1 MSIGKVRGWRAIVHA
16 FATPSAGTLCL
27 LGFGSGLPFL
37 LIGYTLSIWLREFG
51 LALGAIGLFSYVSF
65 FYVFKFIWAP
75 LLDRWKAP
83 LLGVLGR
90 RRGWLALS
98 QMVLIAALTGMALTG
113 PEHLVMFVL
122 LAALAGF
129 SGATQDTMID
139 AYRIEIAPPKEQAA
153 LAATYTLGYRF
164 GLIVSGAGALY
175 IAAFSSWRQAYLW
188 MAASLLVP
196 LVTTLLAREPV
207 AIRVRE
213 KIRFQESF
221 IGPFAD
227 FFSRH
232 GTVVAIVLLVFIG
245 MFKLPDQMLGV
256 INGPFYVDTGYTKE
270 QIATVSKLYGV
281 WIGIAGAFLG
291 GVSVTALGM
300 KRSLYIAALGVALS
314 NLLYLLMA
322 QHPGESWAF
331 IAAISGD
338 NSTLGFA
345 GVVLV
350 AFLSSLTSLE
360 FTATQYALLSS
371 LANLPGKLIGGM
383 SGFLVERWTYSGFYI
398 FSAVSVV
405 PTLFL
410 LAWLTRRMTLDP
422 ARDDA
427 TGQEDAAKSAQT

>member
-1 MSIGKVRGWRAIVHA
+1 MSPGKVRGWRGIVQA

-37 LIGYTLSIWLREFG
+37 LIGYTVSIWLREFG

-83 LLGVLGR
+83 LLGGLGR

-98 QMVLIAALTGMALTG
+98 QMVLIAALVGMAMTG
-113 PEHLVMFVL
+113 PSHLVLFVM

-139 AYRIEIAPPKEQAA
+139 AYRIEIAPAEAQAA

-175 IAAFSSWRQAYLW
+175 IAQYSSWRESYLW

-196 LVTTLLAREPV
+196 LLTTLIAREPET
-207 AIRVRE
+207 IRVRE

-227 FFSRH
+227 FFRRH
-232 GTVVAIVLLVFIG
+232 GAVVAVALLVFIG
-245 MFKLPDQMLGV
+245 LFKLPDQMLGV

-291 GVSVTALGM
+291 GVSVATLGM

-322 QHPGESWAF
+322 QHPGQTWAF

-405 PTLFL
+405 PTLIL
-410 LAWLTRRMTLDP
+410 LTWLTRRMSLEV
-422 ARDDA
+422 ARDD
-427 TGQEDAAKSAQT
+427 GGGEEAAKPVKT

>member
-1 MSIGKVRGWRAIVHA
+1 MSPGKVRGWRGIVQA

-37 LIGYTLSIWLREFG
+37 LIGYTVSIWLREFG

-83 LLGVLGR
+83 LLGGLGR

-98 QMVLIAALTGMALTG
+98 QMVLIAALVGMAMTG
-113 PEHLVMFVL
+113 PSHLALFVL

-139 AYRIEIAPPKEQAA
+139 AYRIEIAPAEAQAA

-175 IAAFSSWRQAYLW
+175 IAQYSSWREAYLW

-196 LVTTLLAREPV
+196 LLTTLIAREPET
-207 AIRVRE
+207 IRVRE

-227 FFSRH
+227 FFRRH
-232 GTVVAIVLLVFIG
+232 GAVVAVALLVFIG
-245 MFKLPDQMLGV
+245 LFKLPDQMLGV

-291 GVSVTALGM
+291 GVSVATLGM

-322 QHPGESWAF
+322 QHPGQTWAF

-405 PTLFL
+405 PTLIL
-410 LAWLTRRMTLDP
+410 LTWLTRRMSLEVE
-422 ARDDA
+422 RDA
-427 TGQEDAAKSAQT
+427 GAGGEAAKSAKT

>member
-1 MSIGKVRGWRAIVHA
+1 MTAAKPRGWRGIMQA

-37 LIGYTLSIWLREFG
+37 LIGYTVSIWLREYG
-51 LALGAIGLFSYVSF
+51 LTLGAIGLFSYVSF
-65 FYVFKFIWAP
+65 FYVFKFLWAP

-83 LLGVLGR
+83 ILGFLGR

-98 QMVLIAALTGMALTG
+98 QIVLIAALVGMASTG
-113 PEHLVMFVL
+113 PAQLDLFVGM
-122 LAALAGF
+122 AMLAGF

-139 AYRIEIAPPKEQAA
+139 AYRIEIAPQEAQAA

-164 GLIVSGAGALY
+164 GLILSGAGALY
-175 IAAFSSWRQAYLW
+175 IAAYSSWHVAYLL
-188 MAASLLVP
+188 MAASLLAP
-196 LVTTLLAREPV
+196 LLTTLAMREPD

-213 KIRFQESF
+213 RVSFQASF
-221 IGPFAD
+221 VEPFRD
-227 FFSRH
+227 FFRRH
-232 GTVVAIVLLVFIG
+232 GAIVAIALLLFVG
-245 MFKLPDQMLGV
+245 LFKLPDQMLGV
-256 INGPFYVDTGYTKE
+256 INGPFYIDTGYTKD
-270 QIATVSKLYGV
+270 QIATVSKVYGV

-291 GVSVTALGM
+291 GVSVAGLGL

-322 QHPGESWAF
+322 QHPGQTWAF

-350 AFLSSLTSLE
+350 AFLSSLTSME

-371 LANLPGKLIGGM
+371 LANLPGKLIGGF

-398 FSAVSVV
+398 FSALSVL
-405 PTLFL
+405 PTLLL
-410 LAWLTRRMTLDP
+410 LAWLSRRMSLDRS
-422 ARDDA
+422 AGADD
-427 TGQEDAAKSAQT
+427 EAAKASQN

>member
-1 MSIGKVRGWRAIVHA
+1 MTAAKPRGWRGIVKA

-51 LALGAIGLFSYVSF
+51 LTLGAIGLFSYVSF

-83 LLGVLGR
+83 ILGFLGR

-98 QMVLIAALTGMALTG
+98 QILLIAALTGMAATG
-113 PEHLVMFVL
+113 PAQLELFVA

-139 AYRIEIAPPKEQAA
+139 AYRIEIAPPEAQAA

-175 IAAFSSWRQAYLW
+175 IAAYSSWHTAYLA
-188 MAASLLVP
+188 MATCLVVP
-196 LVTTLLAREPV
+196 LLTTLVMREPET
-207 AIRVRE
+207 IRVRE
-213 KIRFQESF
+213 RVGFQASF
-221 IGPFAD
+221 VGPFRD
-227 FFSRH
+227 FFHRH
-232 GTVVAIVLLVFIG
+232 SVVIAIVLLLFIG
-245 MFKLPDQMLGV
+245 LFKLPDQMLGV
-256 INGPFYVDTGYTKE
+256 INGPFYIDTGYTKD

-291 GVSVTALGM
+291 GVSVAALGL

-322 QHPGESWAF
+322 QHPGQTWAF

-350 AFLSSLTSLE
+350 AFLSSLTSME

-371 LANLPGKLIGGM
+371 LANLPGKLIGGF

-398 FSAVSVV
+398 FSALSVV
-405 PTLFL
+405 PTLLL
-410 LAWLTRRMTLDP
+410 LAWLSRRMTLDRP
-422 ARDDA
+422 REP
-427 TGQEDAAKSAQT
+427 EDEAAKASQN

>member
-1 MSIGKVRGWRAIVHA
+1 MNAPTKVRGWRGIVKA
-16 FATPSAGTLCL
+16 FATPSAGTMCL

-51 LALGAIGLFSYVSF
+51 MTLGAIGLLSYVSF
-65 FYVFKFIWAP
+65 FYVFKFVWAP

-83 LLGVLGR
+83 LLGFLGR
-90 RRGWLALS
+90 RRGWLVLALL
-98 QMVLIAALTGMALTG
+98 VLMTALVGMAMSG
-113 PEHLVMFVL
+113 PQHLVLFVS

-129 SGATQDTMID
+129 SGATQDTMVD
-139 AYRIEIAPPKEQAA
+139 AYRIEIAPREAQAA

-175 IAAFSSWRQAYLW
+175 IAAFSGWRMAYLC
-188 MAASLLVP
+188 MAATLLVP
-196 LVTTLLAREPV
+196 LVTILVAREPDN
-207 AIRVRE
+207 IRVRQLGS
-213 KIRFQESF
+213 FQESLV
-221 IGPFAD
+221 GPFAD
-227 FFSRH
+227 FFRRY
-232 GTVVAIVLLVFIG
+232 GVLLALVLLLFIG
-245 MFKLPDQMLGV
+245 LFKLPDQMLGV
-256 INGPFYVDTGYTKE
+256 INGPFYIDTGYTKE

-291 GVSVTALGM
+291 GVSVAALGM

-322 QHPGESWAF
+322 QNPGQTWAF

-350 AFLSSLTSLE
+350 AFLSSLTSME

-371 LANLPGKLIGGM
+371 FANLPGKVIGGF
-383 SGFLVERWTYSGFYI
+383 SGFLVERWSYSGFFI
-398 FSAVSVV
+398 FSALSVV
-405 PTLFL
+405 PTLIL
-410 LAWLTRRMTLDP
+410 LAWLSRHLFAQRDP
-422 ARDDA
+422 
-427 TGQEDAAKSAQT
+427 G

>member
-1 MSIGKVRGWRAIVHA
+1 MSPGKVRGWRGIVQA
-16 FATPSAGTLCL
+16 FTTPSAGTLCL

-37 LIGYTLSIWLREFG
+37 LIGYTVSIWLREFG

-83 LLGVLGR
+83 LLGGLGR

-98 QMVLIAALTGMALTG
+98 QMVLIAALVGMAMTG
-113 PEHLVMFVL
+113 PSHLALFVM

-139 AYRIEIAPPKEQAA
+139 AYRIEIAPAEAQAA

-175 IAAFSSWRQAYLW
+175 IAQYSSWREAYLW

-196 LVTTLLAREPV
+196 LLTTLIAREPET
-207 AIRVRE
+207 IRVRE

-227 FFSRH
+227 FFRRH
-232 GTVVAIVLLVFIG
+232 GTMVAVVLLVFIG

-291 GVSVTALGM
+291 GVSVATLGM

-322 QHPGESWAF
+322 QHPGQTWAF

-410 LAWLTRRMTLDP
+410 LAWLTRRMSLDVE
-422 ARDDA
+422 RDA
-427 TGQEDAAKSAQT
+427 QAGGEAAKSAKT

>member
-1 MSIGKVRGWRAIVHA
+1 MTAPGKPHGWRGIVQA
-16 FATPSAGTLCL
+16 FATPSAGTLCV

-65 FYVFKFIWAP
+65 FYVFKFVWAP
-75 LLDRWKAP
+75 LLDRWRAP
-83 LLGVLGR
+83 LLGLLGR

-98 QMVLIAALTGMALTG
+98 QMILIAALAGMAMTG
-113 PEHLVMFVL
+113 PAQLALFVL

-139 AYRIEIAPPKEQAA
+139 AYRIEIAPPEAQAA

-164 GLIVSGAGALY
+164 GLILSGAGALY
-175 IAAFSSWRQAYLW
+175 IAAFSSWRVAYLW
-188 MAASLLVP
+188 MAAALLLP
-196 LVTTLLAREPV
+196 LAMTFLAREPE
-207 AIRVRE
+207 AIHVRE
-213 KIRFQESF
+213 RLRFKESF

-227 FFSRH
+227 FFRRH
-232 GTVVAIVLLVFIG
+232 GVVVAIVLLVFIG

-270 QIATVSKLYGV
+270 QIATVSKLYGI

-291 GVSVTALGM
+291 GVSVAALGL
-300 KRSLYIAALGVALS
+300 KRSLYIGALGVALS

-322 QHPGESWAF
+322 QHPGQTWAF

-338 NSTLGFA
+338 NSTLGYA
-345 GVVLV
+345 GVVLI

-383 SGFLVERWTYSGFYI
+383 SGFLVERWTYSGFYV

-405 PTLFL
+405 PTLIL
-410 LAWLTRRMTLDP
+410 LAWLARHTQLDP
-422 ARDDA
+422 DA
-427 TGQEDAAKSAQT
+427 GTTGPAAAANDAQT